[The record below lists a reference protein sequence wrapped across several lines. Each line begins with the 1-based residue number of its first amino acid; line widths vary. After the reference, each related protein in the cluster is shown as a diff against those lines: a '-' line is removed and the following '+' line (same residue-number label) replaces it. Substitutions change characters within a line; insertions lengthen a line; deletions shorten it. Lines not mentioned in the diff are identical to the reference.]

1 MDTNMNVGLLV
12 IATNKYTRFLQPLI
26 KSADKFFLSNTDINV
41 EYFVFTDSEPVVN
54 TDRKLHQIH
63 IDHKPWP
70 YPTLYRYKY
79 FTENSTAFDNVDYLY
94 YCDSDMLFV
103 DHVGEEILGDL
114 VGTIHPG
121 FNGARGTPE
130 TNPRSLA
137 YVAPH
142 EKMQYCAG
150 GFNGGKKSN
159 FLQMS
164 KTISSN
170 IDKDLQNNIIAIWH
184 DESHMNRYYIDN
196 HPTNILD
203 TSYCHPG
210 YSPIQEK
217 TKLIALV
224 KNHKDFRHE

>member
-1 MDTNMNVGLLV
+1 MNVGLLV

-26 KSADKFFLSNTDINV
+26 KSADKFFFSNTDINV

-54 TDRKLHQIH
+54 TDRKFHQIH

-130 TNPRSLA
+130 TNPLSLA
-137 YVAPH
+137 YVSPY
-142 EKMQYCAG
+142 ENIQYCAG
-150 GFNGGKKSN
+150 GFNGGHKLN
-159 FLQMS
+159 FLQMAQ
-164 KTISSN
+164 TISSN
-170 IDKDLQNNIIAIWH
+170 IDKDLQNNIVAVWH

-196 HPTNILD
+196 PPTKKLSP
-203 TSYCHPG
+203 SYCYPESWNLP
-210 YSPIQEK
+210 YK
-217 TKLIALV
+217 RRLLALD
-224 KNHKDFRHE
+224 KNHNEIRS